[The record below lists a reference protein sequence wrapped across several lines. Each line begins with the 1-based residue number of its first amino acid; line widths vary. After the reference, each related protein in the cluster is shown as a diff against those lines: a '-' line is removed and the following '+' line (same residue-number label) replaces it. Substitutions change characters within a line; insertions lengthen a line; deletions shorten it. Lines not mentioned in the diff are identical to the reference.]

1 MTNDRLVRRIA
12 GIQVQLYSLKCD
24 ITSLA
29 GAKQLSEDE
38 LEILR
43 NAILDLSNVEEKIQD
58 LELPVE

>member
-1 MTNDRLVRRIA
+1 M
-12 GIQVQLYSLKCD
+12 
-24 ITSLA
+24 

-38 LEILR
+38 REIVR